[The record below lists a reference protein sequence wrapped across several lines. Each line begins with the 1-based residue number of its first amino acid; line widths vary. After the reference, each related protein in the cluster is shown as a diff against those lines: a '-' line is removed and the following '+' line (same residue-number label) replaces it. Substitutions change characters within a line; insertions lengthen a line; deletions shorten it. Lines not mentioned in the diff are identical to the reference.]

1 LFPSELKSLP
11 LANIIRPMIEHKL
24 EKRGF
29 LTQVMK
35 NLHQI
40 PTRLIPSIPPIMD
53 KIPSHQETE
62 KKKQMLAHPHS
73 VTLKQQNDI
82 DIIHNFI
89 ILFRLRKNLI
99 SFPNLKRRSL
109 MMMKKAIT
117 SKILMI

>member
-1 LFPSELKSLP
+1 
-11 LANIIRPMIEHKL
+11 MIENKP
-24 EKRGF
+24 EKRGS

-40 PTRLIPSIPPIMD
+40 PTRLPSIPPIMD

-62 KKKQMLAHPHS
+62 NKKQMLAHHPS
-73 VTLKQQNDI
+73 VTLKQQNEI

-89 ILFRLRKNLI
+89 ILFRIRKNLI
-99 SFPNLKRRSL
+99 SSPNLKGRSL

-117 SKILMI
+117 SKTPMI

>member
-40 PTRLIPSIPPIMD
+40 PTRLMPTPIMD

-62 KKKQMLAHPHS
+62 KKKQMLAHPYS
-73 VTLKQQNDI
+73 VTLKQQNEI
-82 DIIHNFI
+82 DILYII
-89 ILFRLRKNLI
+89 ILLFYLG
-99 SFPNLKRRSL
+99 
-109 MMMKKAIT
+109 
-117 SKILMI
+117 